1 MIKNFFAYLIK
12 AFKWGIISIS
22 VLIVLVIS
30 LISYLNQR
38 WLLTG
43 YVKEFMNHHIEGSM
57 EFDSLQFDFNEFPL
71 IGVQLSNGL
80 LVGHMDIFPNDTLC
94 SVEYMNVK
102 INPLKILKEN
112 LIDIPYVYLI
122 APKVNVRLNKDGKPD
137 WAIWRFKKQKSEQPT
152 DTLKKNNNKDAIQL
166 YIKEVD
172 IRKNPIF
179 HYDNKKLRNTITA
192 KAEQGFLIGR
202 IAIDYKRLNADTL
215 CFTGIDYNMDFRNT
229 GLKIDALNS
238 DILISKRDSN
248 NWMKTYLDI
257 SGYMKKTVINNKKIF
272 TAGDITLLGNVDFK
286 NDFKSFVFKSFQIDM
301 GKDYLNISGLLKP
314 GIHDVFT
321 SLELHFQTTDL
332 KTFFSKFPMINN
344 KFVKNVSYD
353 LPLNV
358 DLSIAGAY
366 STDGNA
372 MPNISSEIHIA
383 NAMVKYDSLP
393 EINDI
398 FFDGYM
404 KYKPE
409 HRYVNI
415 DVDSLSLNTLNSNIE
430 GKAEVQGAI
439 KTPSLSVETK
449 GNISLEDINKF
460 VPQIPLDCSGELDF
474 NLNIKTN
481 DLKFTTHS
489 FYNDIIKG
497 NISFKDLKIQD
508 KKSDMLF
515 ATKSGGVNIKN
526 EVRRENVD
534 AEFYMQNA
542 ELITDSTFLTIDT
555 VDISASMPTM
565 TDSLAYFTLDTRR
578 NFMVLKKDTIKVNNI
593 YTEIIASFRDVNFNS
608 LDSINVLMVLNRFGL
623 DSDSVKV
630 ICDNS
635 ALSLEAIAKNNY
647 GMINSMNDFIF
658 NSNFNGGII
667 INNGQIITNNP
678 FINGSVNNAT
688 LLFDQDIVNIKD
700 INVRTAYSQFELD
713 GQIKNWRK
721 YIYKKDT
728 ISADLSLI
736 SDSLNFNLL
745 YAYIK
750 QLNSNKNKKD
760 SIVLQAPDTVP
771 QSIIPSNINLKL
783 SLDMNDILYNGVG
796 GNDLTGM
803 LLVTESS
810 LFLHNLILRSP
821 MAYMNMDISLHT
833 VENLYEGNLDLSI
846 SNFDVQKVI
855 ANNPKIIDIVP
866 LAKTLK
872 GELGVTIAMK
882 SLFNHRFSPIE
893 QSIYG
898 NADFQ
903 GSNLSV
909 EKDKVLPKWV
919 GTLLLGRK
927 KFINID
933 SLRFYMSIDED
944 VMSIYPFETAINKY
958 KFDISGMQNF
968 DDSFFYHL
976 TLLKWF
982 LPFKLGFNIY
992 GKPDK
997 LHIKLA
1003 CPKKNNFYMPSKVLN
1018 ANMKNLLPHN
1028 YVNKNIEDASYS
1040 INQNYYNFMQ
1050 KYNDILGKDDLKRY
1064 KKERS
1069 RIINQLD
1076 NLIENKKFAQ

>member
-1 MIKNFFAYLIK
+1 
-12 AFKWGIISIS
+12 
-22 VLIVLVIS
+22 
-30 LISYLNQR
+30 
-38 WLLTG
+38 
-43 YVKEFMNHHIEGSM
+43 
-57 EFDSLQFDFNEFPL
+57 
-71 IGVQLSNGL
+71 
-80 LVGHMDIFPNDTLC
+80 
-94 SVEYMNVK
+94 
-102 INPLKILKEN
+102 
-112 LIDIPYVYLI
+112 
-122 APKVNVRLNKDGKPD
+122 
-137 WAIWRFKKQKSEQPT
+137 
-152 DTLKKNNNKDAIQL
+152 
-166 YIKEVD
+166 
-172 IRKNPIF
+172 
-179 HYDNKKLRNTITA
+179 
-192 KAEQGFLIGR
+192 
-202 IAIDYKRLNADTL
+202 
-215 CFTGIDYNMDFRNT
+215 
-229 GLKIDALNS
+229 
-238 DILISKRDSN
+238 
-248 NWMKTYLDI
+248 
-257 SGYMKKTVINNKKIF
+257 
-272 TAGDITLLGNVDFK
+272 
-286 NDFKSFVFKSFQIDM
+286 
-301 GKDYLNISGLLKP
+301 
-314 GIHDVFT
+314 
-321 SLELHFQTTDL
+321 
-332 KTFFSKFPMINN
+332 
-344 KFVKNVSYD
+344 
-353 LPLNV
+353 
-358 DLSIAGAY
+358 
-366 STDGNA
+366 
-372 MPNISSEIHIA
+372 
-383 NAMVKYDSLP
+383 
-393 EINDI
+393 
-398 FFDGYM
+398 
-404 KYKPE
+404 
-409 HRYVNI
+409 
-415 DVDSLSLNTLNSNIE
+415 
-430 GKAEVQGAI
+430 
-439 KTPSLSVETK
+439 
-449 GNISLEDINKF
+449 
-460 VPQIPLDCSGELDF
+460 
-474 NLNIKTN
+474 
-481 DLKFTTHS
+481 
-489 FYNDIIKG
+489 
-497 NISFKDLKIQD
+497 
-508 KKSDMLF
+508 MLF
-515 ATKSGGVNIKN
+515 
-526 EVRRENVD
+526 R
-534 AEFYMQNA
+534 
-542 ELITDSTFLTIDT
+542 
-555 VDISASMPTM
+555 
-565 TDSLAYFTLDTRR
+565 
-578 NFMVLKKDTIKVNNI
+578 
-593 YTEIIASFRDVNFNS
+593 
-608 LDSINVLMVLNRFGL
+608 
-623 DSDSVKV
+623 
-630 ICDNS
+630 
-635 ALSLEAIAKNNY
+635 
-647 GMINSMNDFIF
+647 
-658 NSNFNGGII
+658 
-667 INNGQIITNNP
+667 
-678 FINGSVNNAT
+678 SVNNAT